1 MGIEGNKEKTLR
13 GEGGHLSSTSTADIS
28 PASEGESRGDPEGR
42 IALEAPN
49 SGVIQRPTPDEAEA
63 LLVDHSVSIQHSS
76 IRLWPIAFGSVAII
90 LVIVGG
96 ISAYVERTKLAA
108 EIRNLSSQLSFSRK
122 KVEDLTLENAH
133 LAKALADAEEPDD
146 NNHLDIGSSLGVDPS
161 RTSKEPTSAPIA
173 ADVSYAP
180 ATINTSAETTAMR
193 VSSAKKQLESDPIA
207 EPPEGWYV
215 TVGAFSSRDNVERL
229 IRGLKK
235 DGFAVAVQPII
246 RNDKEL
252 QQIKVS
258 GFSNRAAATEA
269 ALEIEKD
276 YNTGRLTIGVVDKNR
291 QSAASNDSIG
301 EEGSKSFAGPSGDVG
316 STASIPLLEQEIVTT
331 HKPRLSAS
339 SRGWFLYVD
348 TYSDSGSAKDVAR
361 EIEQSG
367 YNAKIAVEYRKGN
380 LFYRVQVVGIESR
393 EEGEEAIEA
402 LANLGN
408 MPRVQLRQY

>member
-1 MGIEGNKEKTLR
+1 MDIEGNDKKTP
-13 GEGGHLSSTSTADIS
+13 GSEGGHLSSTSTTDIS
-28 PASEGESRGDPEGR
+28 PASEAESRGDRDSR
-42 IALEAPN
+42 ITLEAPN
-49 SGVIQRPTPDEAEA
+49 SGAIQCPTPDQAEA
-63 LLVDHSVSIQHSS
+63 LLVDHSFSIQHSS

-90 LVIVGG
+90 LVIAGG
-96 ISAYVERTKLAA
+96 ISAYIERTKLAA
-108 EIRNLSSQLSFSRK
+108 EIQNLSAQLSFSRK

-133 LAKALADAEEPDD
+133 LAKALADTEEPDD
-146 NNHLDIGSSLGVDPS
+146 NNHLDIGSSLGVEPS
-161 RTSKEPTSAPIA
+161 RTSKEPTGAPIA
-173 ADVSYAP
+173 TDVSSAP

-193 VSSAKKQLESDPIA
+193 VSSAREQLVSEPIST
-207 EPPEGWYV
+207 PPKGWYV
-215 TVGAFSSRDNVERL
+215 TVGAFSNRDNVDRL
-229 IRGLKK
+229 IHSLKEA
-235 DGFAVAVQPII
+235 GFAVTVQPIM

-252 QQIKVS
+252 QQIKAS

-291 QSAASNDSIG
+291 QSAASNKSIG
-301 EEGSKSFAGPSGDVG
+301 EEDSKSFAGPSGDVG

-367 YNAKIAVEYRKGN
+367 YSAKIAVEYRKGN

-408 MPRVQLRQY
+408 MPRLQLRQY